1 MQANPAKFQFLHTC
15 VSDNPSL
22 QIGDVTLPPEDH
34 VKLLGVNIDKQLKFT
49 YHVNNII
56 RKCAYQ
62 LNALRR
68 KSKMLNVKTKLL
80 IYHAFIEANF
90 NFCPLIWM
98 NRNKTDMRRIENLQ
112 KRALRLVYNEKL
124 SFDELLMKAKTYSLH
139 VRWKRQLVVE
149 VYKAIK
155 GLTPSYISDL
165 YQQKTSNYNLRSVG
179 IQQPQFNTMTHG
191 FHSLR
196 QEGTRLW
203 ESLPIAYKQAKDLQ
217 TFKTL
222 VFKCIT
228 K

>member
-1 MQANPAKFQFLHTC
+1 
-15 VSDNPSL
+15 
-22 QIGDVTLPPEDH
+22 
-34 VKLLGVNIDKQLKFT
+34 
-49 YHVNNII
+49 
-56 RKCAYQ
+56 
-62 LNALRR
+62 
-68 KSKMLNVKTKLL
+68 
-80 IYHAFIEANF
+80 
-90 NFCPLIWM
+90 
-98 NRNKTDMRRIENLQ
+98 
-112 KRALRLVYNEKL
+112 
-124 SFDELLMKAKTYSLH
+124 MKAKTCSLH

-179 IQQPQFNTMTHG
+179 IHQPQFNTMTHG

-217 TFKTL
+217 TSKTL
-222 VFKCIT
+222 VFKSIT